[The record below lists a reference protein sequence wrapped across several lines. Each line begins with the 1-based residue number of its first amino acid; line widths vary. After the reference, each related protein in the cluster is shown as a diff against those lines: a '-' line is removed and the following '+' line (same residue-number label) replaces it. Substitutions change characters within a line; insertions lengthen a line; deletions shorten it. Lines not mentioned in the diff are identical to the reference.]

1 MKPSPNPLLSTLL
14 LVLTAACMGKPA
26 PIALDGIEVAGGRF
40 QPVSQDQNH
49 VIVAEALTEILG
61 RPVTPEE
68 ALLEMRDAEA
78 YRIIHSWGLER
89 DRERLSGLSGDEA
102 EMLRRTIEAREW
114 MVSHLTDVVIQEEL
128 RWTMPSEFDADA
140 DACEDTPEFLGVG
153 TVQTIYRP
161 ARSQTAMVFS
171 TSGQAT
177 SRNAKREVKTSM
189 TLRNSTTGDNFYGTG
204 STRTDHRC
212 DFRLATVYD
221 AMKLNLLHPDIG
233 NWCIELSGEHRAWND
248 AGEEVEEGSQT
259 PGGCVDITGN
269 DPADSE
275 DGISR
280 RGQGLNG
287 GGGSRARVGSDQH

>member
-1 MKPSPNPLLSTLL
+1 MNLPPKTLLSMLL
-14 LVLTAACMGKPA
+14 LVLTTACMGKPA
-26 PIALDGIEVAGGRF
+26 PIALDGIEVAGERAQF
-40 QPVSQDQNH
+40 VYRDQNH

-68 ALLEMRDAEA
+68 AMLEMRYAEA
-78 YRIIHSWGLER
+78 YRIIHEWGIEQ
-89 DRERLSGLSGDEA
+89 DRERLSGLGGDEA
-102 EMLRRTIEAREW
+102 EMLRRTIEAKEW

-128 RWTMPSEFDADA
+128 RWTMPPEFDASA

-161 ARSQTAMVFS
+161 APSQTITVFS

-204 STRTDHRC
+204 STRTYHRC

-221 AMKLNLLHPDIG
+221 AMKLNLLHQDIG
-233 NWCIELSGEHRAWND
+233 EWCVELSGEHRAWND
-248 AGEEVEEGSQT
+248 AAEEVEEGSQT
-259 PGGCVDITGN
+259 PGGCENIIGN
-269 DPADSE
+269 DPADAE

-287 GGGSRARVGSDQH
+287 GGGSRARVDSD

>member
-14 LVLTAACMGKPA
+14 LALTTACMGKPA
-26 PIALDGIEVAGGRF
+26 PIALDGIEVAGEKV
-40 QPVSQDQNH
+40 QSVYNDQNH

-68 ALLEMRDAEA
+68 ALLEMRYAEA
-78 YRIIHSWGLER
+78 YRIIHEWGLER

-140 DACEDTPEFLGVG
+140 DACEDTPAFLGVG
-153 TVQTIYRP
+153 TVQTIYRS
-161 ARSQTAMVFS
+161 AQSQTAMVFS

-177 SRNAKREVKTSM
+177 SRNAKREVGSNM
-189 TLRNSTTGDNFYGTG
+189 TLRASPTGDTFYGTEAR
-204 STRTDHRC
+204 RTYHVC

-233 NWCIELSGEHRAWND
+233 QWCVQLSGEHRAWND
-248 AGEEVEEGSQT
+248 AGEEVEEASQT
-259 PGGCVDITGN
+259 PGGCEDIIGN
-269 DPADSE
+269 DPTDAE

-280 RGQGLNG
+280 RGGGQTG
-287 GGGSRARVGSDQH
+287 GGGSRARVDSD

>member
-1 MKPSPNPLLSTLL
+1 MKLSPKTLLPMLL
-14 LVLTAACMGKPA
+14 LVLTTACMGKPA
-26 PIALDGIEVAGGRF
+26 FIALDGIEVAGERAQF
-40 QPVSQDQNH
+40 VYRDQNH
-49 VIVAEALTEILG
+49 MIVAEALTEILG

-68 ALLEMRDAEA
+68 ALLEMKDAEA
-78 YRIIHSWGLER
+78 YRIIHSWGLEQ

-102 EMLRRTIEAREW
+102 EMLRRTIEAKEW

-128 RWTMPSEFDADA
+128 RWTMPPEFDAA
-140 DACEDTPEFLGVG
+140 TDACEDTPEFLGVG

-161 ARSQTAMVFS
+161 APSQTITVFS

-189 TLRNSTTGDNFYGTG
+189 TLRNSTTGDNFYSIG
-204 STRTDHRC
+204 SKRTYHRC

-233 NWCIELSGEHRAWND
+233 EWCVELSGEHRAWND

-259 PGGCVDITGN
+259 PGGCVEVTGN
-269 DPADSE
+269 DPADPE

-280 RGQGLNG
+280 RGAGQTG
-287 GGGSRARVGSDQH
+287 GGGSRARAGSD